1 MGERLIHLINMALN
15 LFLYLS
21 HEINYGGDETGAA
34 GGGGSGVG
42 EGEKLCFKL

>member
-34 GGGGSGVG
+34 GGGEWSGGGG
-42 EGEKLCFKL
+42 ETLF